1 MRDSAHPDRRA
12 APKDPEFWKGK
23 TNQDIA
29 RWLRSQAVS
38 PKDRDKRAAKRLLS
52 RSFVQYDD
60 LSLFALSAT
69 LLFLLLIHVNP
80 RSELLRLALRWPFI
94 GLTARVT
101 ALLLCASSGMLL
113 SFVGVFLRR
122 EKSELEK
129 WLTLLFAI
137 AITAGTGIY
146 GGIVVM
152 REASRWLVVFPAW
165 NILNGLI
172 LLSLFGTGI
181 VNIGSITGERANL
194 LQVLLALAS
203 IGVLLVLCRY
213 VFRVHWVIAYSICV
227 CYTMNLHRAVRD
239 FFGKRPRRT

>member
-1 MRDSAHPDRRA
+1 LRDSAHPDRRA

-129 WLTLLFAI
+129 WLTLLFAV
-137 AITAGTGIY
+137 AITA
-146 GGIVVM
+146 
-152 REASRWLVVFPAW
+152 
-165 NILNGLI
+165 
-172 LLSLFGTGI
+172 GTGI

-227 CYTMNLHRAVRD
+227 CYMMNLHRAVRD